1 MKPLK
6 LKPQVASEAQEQ
18 EWLFRWRRWAM
29 RQYPELRWLHA
40 IPNGLAASS
49 VIAAAKMKRQGM
61 TKGIP
66 DVCLPVARR
75 GAHGLYIELKRKDG
89 GKLSPEQAA
98 CIKFLHEQGYRAEVC
113 HGWRAAVE
121 IIEWYLL

>member
-1 MKPLK
+1 
-6 LKPQVASEAQEQ
+6 
-18 EWLFRWRRWAM
+18 M

-40 IPNGLAASS
+40 VPNGLAASS

-89 GKLSPEQAA
+89 GKLSPEQRRLFEELPGHPALPAQSELGAIHLEPHASWMTRIAA
-98 CIKFLHEQGYRAEVC
+98 
-113 HGWRAAVE
+113 
-121 IIEWYLL
+121 EWSRRTAR